1 MTISPQH
8 AGPEVSIVCCDTSL
22 PIVKSARYLG
32 VFLDNRLSWDV
43 HVSAIVTKAARKIG
57 ALWRARRCLSRSSRK
72 IYVKAIVMPDMI
84 YGACCFSAALRV
96 TQLQRLQAMQNRAI
110 RCIDGSPPC
119 SAMQAFLAANSIYR
133 VTKLLKQKLLIFIWR
148 CLNDSTSL
156 ALAQLLKPAACSDR
170 STRHQHANG
179 LLSQLA
185 RSRCGQTRFATAGA
199 LLWNSLPRQ
208 VRTVSRLQDFKLA
221 CLPYV
226 CLK

>member
-1 MTISPQH
+1 M
-8 AGPEVSIVCCDTSL
+8 CCDTSL

-43 HVSAIVTKAARKIG
+43 HVSAIVTKVARKIG

-84 YGACCFSAALRV
+84 YGACSFSAALRV

-119 SAMQAFLAANSIYR
+119 SAMQPLLAANSIYR
-133 VTKLLKQKLLIFIWR
+133 VTELFKQKLLIFIWR

-156 ALAQLLKPAACSDR
+156 ALAQLLKPAACSGR

-179 LLSQLA
+179 LLSQPA

-199 LLWNSLPRQ
+199 LLWNSLPRE